1 VRRHERAA
9 ADRFVVVI
17 ENPTRASYDIIA
29 ADYAEFLANELDDRP
44 VDRAMLAAFAEI
56 AGAGGRVA
64 DVGCGP
70 GRVTTLL
77 HDLGLDAYGM
87 DLSPGMLAVAR
98 KAYPHLLFEEGTMS
112 ALDVADGELA
122 GIVAWY
128 SIIHIAPHQR
138 PAVFAEF
145 HRALAPGAP
154 LLLAFQVGDE
164 SLRVSEALGHE
175 VALDFQRLRP
185 ERIADELTAAGFAM
199 YATLVRE
206 RIGNDK
212 VQQAVV
218 LARRGV

>member
-1 VRRHERAA
+1 M
-9 ADRFVVVI
+9 I

-29 ADYAEFLANELDDRP
+29 TDYAEYLANELDDRP

-98 KAYPHLLFEEGTMS
+98 KTYPHLLFEEGTMS
-112 ALDVADGELA
+112 ALDVVDGELA

-128 SIIHIAPHQR
+128 SIIHIAPDQR
-138 PAVFAEF
+138 PAVFAEL

-164 SLRVSEALGHE
+164 ALRVSEALGHE